1 MSKQGW
7 RLLGLLAI
15 GFGTWALLQG
25 DDEAELLPVPPDR
38 AFNRAALD
46 EGTRVELE
54 HTRDRAT
61 ARTIAKHHLLE
72 DPLYYKKLA
81 TIHVD

>member
-1 MSKQGW
+1 MSKSGW
-7 RLLGLLAI
+7 HFLGLLAI
-15 GFGTWALLQG
+15 GFGVWALLQ
-25 DDEAELLPVPPDR
+25 DDEAELLPVPPDSQ
-38 AFNRAALD
+38 FNRAALT

-61 ARTIAKHHLLE
+61 AKTIAKHHLLE